1 MLKSNIKLSMAII
14 ILTGIIGLMA
24 APAVSAG
31 DVAKMSID
39 ELKNRMGSDKLIILD
54 VRTGRDRSSSEFKIK
69 GARRAGYMDFEQW
82 SADLPKSKTLV
93 LYCA

>member
-1 MLKSNIKLSMAII
+1 MLKTNIKRSTAII

-24 APAVSAG
+24 APAFSAG

-39 ELKNRMGSDKLIILD
+39 ELKDRLGSDKLIILD
-54 VRTGRDRSSSEFKIK
+54 VRTGRDWSSSEFKIK
-69 GARRAGYMDFEQW
+69 GARRADFMNFEQW
-82 SADLPKSKTLV
+82 SANLAKSNTLV